1 MSFRHEFYHAL
12 NVTGKD
18 SMTFVVNK
26 ALIFLVLLAVGSVVM
41 ETHFLATTNTF
52 GLLLLNYLNAFLAF
66 VFSVEYAIRVWVAGE
81 DPKYS
86 GIFGRLRFMATPL
99 AIIDLI
105 ALLSFFSVFVAE
117 AGIVRILRV
126 CRILT
131 LAKLGR
137 YSVSFNLVLAA
148 VWSKRYEL
156 AACAAVA
163 GVAIIIAATI
173 MYVLEGQA
181 QPEHFG
187 TIPHAMWWA
196 TITLTTIGYGDV
208 YPVTELGKVFTG
220 FYSLGTLGL
229 VATVG
234 GIMAGAFLEAV
245 NTSQLPDQDNEYPT
259 NEDYREYEKAYI
271 HGKTDAL
278 SEPSLHDNPYS
289 ARPRNICKYKAYE
302 EGFYN
307 HLPARKEST

>member
-1 MSFRHEFYHAL
+1 
-12 NVTGKD
+12 
-18 SMTFVVNK
+18 
-26 ALIFLVLLAVGSVVM
+26 VGSVIT
-41 ETHFLATTNTF
+41 ETHFLAVQNLD
-52 GLLLLNYLNAFLAF
+52 GLYFLSYLNLFLAT
-66 VFSVEYAIRVWVAGE
+66 VFSIEYATRVWVAGE

-86 GIFGRLRFMATPL
+86 GMVGRLKFMVTPL

-105 ALLSFFSVFVAE
+105 ALLSFFSVFMYE
-117 AGIVRILRV
+117 AGIMRILRV

-156 AACAAVA
+156 IACVAVA

-173 MYVLEGQA
+173 MYVLEGSA

-187 TIPHAMWWA
+187 TVPRAMWWA

-208 YPVTELGKVFTG
+208 YPVTDAGKAFTG
-220 FYSLGTLGL
+220 LYSLGTVGL

-234 GIMAGAFLEAV
+234 GIMASAFLEAV
-245 NTSQLPDQDNEYPT
+245 NTNQLPDQDNEYPT
-259 NEDYREYEKAYI
+259 NDDYREYEKAYI

-278 SEPSLHDNPYS
+278 SEPSLHSNPHITR
-289 ARPRNICKYKAYE
+289 ARNICKYKAYE

-307 HLPARKEST
+307 HLSAKKE

>member
-1 MSFRHEFYHAL
+1 
-12 NVTGKD
+12 
-18 SMTFVVNK
+18 MTFVVNK
-26 ALIFLVLLAVGSVVM
+26 VLIILVLLAVGSVIT
-41 ETHFLATTNTF
+41 ETHFLAVQNLD
-52 GLLLLNYLNAFLAF
+52 GLYFLSYLNLFLAT
-66 VFSVEYAIRVWVAGE
+66 VFSIEYATRVWVAGE

-86 GIFGRLRFMATPL
+86 GMVGRLKFMVTPL

-105 ALLSFFSVFVAE
+105 ALLSFFSVFMYE
-117 AGIVRILRV
+117 AGIMRILRV

-156 AACAAVA
+156 IACVAVA

-173 MYVLEGQA
+173 MYVLEGSA

-187 TIPHAMWWA
+187 TVPRAMWWA

-208 YPVTELGKVFTG
+208 YPVTDAGKAFTG
-220 FYSLGTLGL
+220 LYSLGTVGL

-234 GIMAGAFLEAV
+234 GIMASAFLEAV
-245 NTSQLPDQDNEYPT
+245 NTNQLPDQDNEYPT
-259 NEDYREYEKAYI
+259 NDDYREYEKAYI
-271 HGKTDAL
+271 HGKTDSL
-278 SEPSLHDNPYS
+278 SEPSLHNNPYI
-289 ARPRNICKYKAYE
+289 ARARNICKYKAYE

-307 HLPARKEST
+307 HSSTRKE

>member
-1 MSFRHEFYHAL
+1 MNFRHEFYHAL

-26 ALIFLVLLAVGSVVM
+26 ALIVLVLLAVGSVIM
-41 ETHFLATTNTF
+41 ETHFLAVENLY
-52 GLLLLNYLNAFLAF
+52 GLNFLGYLNLFLAT
-66 VFSVEYAIRVWVAGE
+66 VFSIEYVTRIWVAGE

-86 GIFGRLRFMATPL
+86 GTVGRLKFMVTPL

-105 ALLSFFSVFVAE
+105 ALLSFFSVFMAE
-117 AGIVRILRV
+117 AGIMRILRI

-156 AACAAVA
+156 TACVAVA
-163 GVAIIIAATI
+163 AVAIIIAATI
-173 MYVLEGQA
+173 MYVLEGSA

-187 TIPHAMWWA
+187 TVPRAMWWA

-208 YPVTELGKVFTG
+208 YPVTDAGKAFTG
-220 FYSLGTLGL
+220 LYSLGTVGL

-234 GIMAGAFLEAV
+234 GIMASAFLEAV
-245 NTSQLPDQDNEYPT
+245 NTNQLPDQDNEYPT
-259 NEDYREYEKAYI
+259 NDDYREYEKAYI

-278 SEPSLHDNPYS
+278 SEPSLHSNPYVV
-289 ARPRNICKYKAYE
+289 RGRNICKYKAYD

-307 HLPARKEST
+307 HLTARKE

>member
-1 MSFRHEFYHAL
+1 
-12 NVTGKD
+12 
-18 SMTFVVNK
+18 MTFVVNK
-26 ALIFLVLLAVGSVVM
+26 VLIFLVLLAVGSVIM

-52 GLLLLNYLNAFLAF
+52 GLLLLDYLNVFLAS
-66 VFSVEYAIRVWVAGE
+66 VFSIEYAARVWVAGE
-81 DPKYS
+81 DPKYKGVIGTLKFIVS
-86 GIFGRLRFMATPL
+86 PL
-99 AIIDLI
+99 ALIDLI
-105 ALLSFFSVFVAE
+105 AVLSFYSVLITE

-156 AACAAVA
+156 SACAVVA

-187 TIPHAMWWA
+187 TVPRAMWWA

-208 YPVTELGKVFTG
+208 YPITELGKVFTG

-245 NTSQLPDQDNEYPT
+245 NTSQLPDQDDEYPT
-259 NEDYREYEKAYI
+259 NDDYRNYETAYI

-278 SEPSLHDNPYS
+278 AEISHHDNPY
-289 ARPRNICKYKAYE
+289 PNIVQNICKYKGYE

-307 HLPARKEST
+307 HVVKKQE